1 MLLGSRHGHSVKKTQ
16 LPLLL
21 ATCILAACGGGGGGS
36 DAPPKPAAYQATTH
50 PSDPAA
56 SLATQ
61 SVMMYLAALSNDIIP
76 GVLAGQNTGH
86 GDQILN
92 ATGTVG
98 YAPLIETLAQQ
109 TGEAPAVVGLDYEYD
124 QIFTPSQLSNANQK
138 LIEHWQAGGLVT
150 INWSPNNPWWN
161 DESDLANN
169 PGGGALTRTA
179 GGDMTQV
186 KLGDLIATDSSI
198 HAVWRAKL
206 DRIAAALQELED
218 AGVVVLWRPMQ
229 EMNGSW
235 FWWGISTQADNCSG
249 YINLWQDMYRY
260 FTQVKGLHNLLW
272 VYSPNR
278 GPATVDESYGIASVG
293 WCYPGSNYVDVVAG
307 TRYDDSL
314 SIADYSSYQSFNKP
328 LGMGEYGPT
337 LAGAAATDGSFD
349 TRNYAKVLANYP
361 AVSYWVSWHDW
372 NNGDGSREHQALVGN
387 QHAAELLQDAGVIT
401 RSKFNLNYGTE

>member
-1 MLLGSRHGHSVKKTQ
+1 MLLGSRHRHSVKKTNIS
-16 LPLLL
+16 LIL
-21 ATCILAACGGGGGGS
+21 ATSLLAACGGGGGKELHT
-36 DAPPKPAAYQATTH
+36 DIYKATST

-56 SLATQ
+56 SAAAT
-61 SVMMYLAALSNDIIP
+61 SVMAYLAALSNGTIP

-98 YAPLIETLAQQ
+98 YAPLIDELELQ
-109 TGEAPAVVGLDYEYD
+109 TGEAPAVVGLDYEYE
-124 QIFTPSQLSNANQK
+124 QIYTPAQLSNANQK
-138 LIEHWQAGGLVT
+138 LIEHWQAGGLIT

-169 PGGGALTRTA
+169 PGGGDLTRTY

-186 KLGDLIATDSSI
+186 KLGDLINSTSSI
-198 HAVWRAKL
+198 HAVWRTKL
-206 DRIAAALQELED
+206 DRIAAALKELQD

-235 FWWGISTQADNCSG
+235 FWWGISTQSTNCSG
-249 YINLWQDMYRY
+249 YTNLWKDMYTY

-278 GPATVDESYGIASVG
+278 GPENTNESYGIASVD
-293 WCYPGSNYVDVVAG
+293 WCYPGADYVDVVAG

-314 SIADYSSYQSFNKP
+314 SIADYNKYKSFDKP
-328 LGMGEYGPT
+328 LGMAELGPT
-337 LAGAAATDGSFD
+337 LGGAAATAGSFD
-349 TRNYAKVLANYP
+349 TRNYTKVLANYP
-361 AVSYWVSWHDW
+361 AVSYWVNWHDW
-372 NNGDGSREHQALVGN
+372 NNGNGTREHQALVGN
-387 QHAAELLQDAGVIT
+387 QHTSELLQDAAVIT
-401 RSKFNLNYGTE
+401 RSEVNLNYAAE